1 MTSAARQGADP
12 ASASQKGRKDLA
24 ADPYRRVLAA
34 EPGNAAARQ
43 GLAALSNPNAPIA
56 KGQASG
62 LSQARALAQRGET
75 AAAAAA
81 YRQTFGGSIPPNSAA
96 LEYFQTLAGAPGGLA
111 QAQEGLRSLAAR
123 KPGDTNV

>member
-1 MTSAARQGADP
+1 M
-12 ASASQKGRKDLA
+12 
-24 ADPYRRVLAA
+24 
-34 EPGNAAARQ
+34 
-43 GLAALSNPNAPIA
+43 
-56 KGQASG
+56 
-62 LSQARALAQRGET
+62 SQARALAQRGET